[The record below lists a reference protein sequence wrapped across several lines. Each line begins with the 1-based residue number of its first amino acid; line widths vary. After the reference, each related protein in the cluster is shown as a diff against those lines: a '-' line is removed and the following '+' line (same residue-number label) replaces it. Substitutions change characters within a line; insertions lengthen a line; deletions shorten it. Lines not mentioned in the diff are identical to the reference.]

1 MKVKAPPRMS
11 SIQWFVS
18 IAAGLAM
25 FLLPQDAQSY
35 FSDVYRQIFVAVIA
49 FGIALVLL
57 LLFKLYEPIGV
68 AMLSSMFLTVITFA
82 IRIGIRI
89 YEGLSMEDFTMA
101 VNVYDGVS
109 WGMVWSMPLL
119 CCFLMRIFAQGNWSE
134 PEAKRGL
141 LLFFPE
147 GFRGIRMLPADFAA
161 GDFSLFPSNE
171 L

>member
-1 MKVKAPPRMS
+1 
-11 SIQWFVS
+11 
-18 IAAGLAM
+18 
-25 FLLPQDAQSY
+25 
-35 FSDVYRQIFVAVIA
+35 
-49 FGIALVLL
+49 
-57 LLFKLYEPIGV
+57 
-68 AMLSSMFLTVITFA
+68 
-82 IRIGIRI
+82 
-89 YEGLSMEDFTMA
+89 MEDFTMA

-134 PEAKRGL
+134 PEAKGT
-141 LLFFPE
+141 FAVFPE